1 MKEQEVQQ
9 IILHTLEELR
19 KTVEGSSKET
29 YTKAELIQLLEQV
42 SDIMGAM

>member
-9 IILHTLEELR
+9 IIVHTLEELR
-19 KTVEGSSKET
+19 STVEGSRKET
-29 YTKAELIQLLEQV
+29 YTKEELIHLLEQV